1 MKVRIGFVSNSSSS
15 SFMIMTNAKT
25 FNEFRDNIKINDI
38 VIKEAIDNE
47 WLMDDEDEEPKK
59 ENGIK
64 NRSFC
69 ITGTLSKERLEFEA
83 LIKKYGGIYQ
93 SSVSKNTTFLIVGE
107 KPGNEKIKA
116 AAKLQTRIIDER
128 KFLDLIPSDEL
139 TVETFKKR
147 LIEDLWY
154 RLTGG
159 TEINGVKATCF
170 EASSEDGSSINLLC
184 YNGVIINE
192 DTVVAKN
199 KKIHVKT
206 YSYC

>member
-1 MKVRIGFVSNSSSS
+1 MKTRIGFVSNSSSS

-25 FNEFRDNIKINDI
+25 FNEFRDNIKINDR

-47 WLMDDEDEEPKK
+47 WLMGEEPKK
-59 ENGIK
+59 ENGMK

-69 ITGTLSKERLEFEA
+69 ITGTLSKERSEFKAVIE
-83 LIKKYGGIYQ
+83 KYGGVYQ
-93 SSVSKNTTFLIVGE
+93 SSVSTNTTFLVVGE

-139 TVETFKKR
+139 AVEIFKKR

-154 RLTGG
+154 RLTDGG
-159 TEINGVKATCF
+159 PEINGVKAACF

-184 YNGVIINE
+184 YNGAIINE
-192 DTVVAKN
+192 DTVATKN

>member
-1 MKVRIGFVSNSSSS
+1 MKVRIGFISNSSSS
-15 SFMIMTNAKT
+15 SFMIMTNANTLK
-25 FNEFRDNIKINDI
+25 EFQDNVKINDR

-47 WLMDDEDEEPKK
+47 WLMDHEDEEPKK
-59 ENGIK
+59 ENGIR

-69 ITGTLSKERLEFEA
+69 ITGTLSKERSEFEA
-83 LIKKYGGIYQ
+83 LIKKYGGAYSTSI
-93 SSVSKNTTFLIVGE
+93 SKNTNFLIIGE
-107 KPGNEKIKA
+107 KPGNEKIRN
-116 AAKLQTRIIDER
+116 AAKFQTIIINED
-128 KFLDLIPSDEL
+128 KFFDLVPSNEP

-154 RLTGG
+154 RLSGG
-159 TEINGVKATCF
+159 CEINGVKATCF

-192 DTVVAKN
+192 DTVVTKN

>member
-1 MKVRIGFVSNSSSS
+1 
-15 SFMIMTNAKT
+15 MIMTNAKT
-25 FNEFRDNIKINDI
+25 LKEFQDNIKINDI

-47 WLMDDEDEEPKK
+47 QLIDDEVDEPKK

-69 ITGTLSKERLEFEA
+69 ITGTLSKERSEFEA
-83 LIKKYGGIYQ
+83 VIKKYGGTYSTSI
-93 SSVSKNTTFLIVGE
+93 SKNTNILVIGE
-107 KPGNEKIKA
+107 KPGNEKIKN
-116 AAKLQTRIIDER
+116 AAKFQTVIIDER

-139 TVETFKKR
+139 TVETSKKR

-154 RLTGG
+154 RLTDGP
-159 TEINGVKATCF
+159 EINGVKATCF